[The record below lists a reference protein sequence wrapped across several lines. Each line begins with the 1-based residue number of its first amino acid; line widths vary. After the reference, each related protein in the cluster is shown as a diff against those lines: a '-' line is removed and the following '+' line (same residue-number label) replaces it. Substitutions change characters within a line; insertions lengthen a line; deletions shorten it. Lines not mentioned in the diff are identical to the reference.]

1 MKAYLSLPQIK
12 LFGHGPR
19 DLERYL
25 LKKVQE
31 GIITAEQKQLDLL
44 PANLAALGLSR
55 QSKSLWPK

>member
-31 GIITAEQKQLDLL
+31 GIITAEQKQ
-44 PANLAALGLSR
+44 
-55 QSKSLWPK
+55 